1 MQCRTSMNAH
11 RVYFVAAQSPELSS
25 ALKMSCPFP
34 RRRKNIPRRG
44 KEQDILAL
52 YFSRSEDLLRIYS
65 FGEKPVYF
73 LNTLLK

>member
-1 MQCRTSMNAH
+1 MRIE
-11 RVYFVAAQSPELSS
+11 YILLLLSPALSS
-25 ALKMSCPFP
+25 APKMSCPFP